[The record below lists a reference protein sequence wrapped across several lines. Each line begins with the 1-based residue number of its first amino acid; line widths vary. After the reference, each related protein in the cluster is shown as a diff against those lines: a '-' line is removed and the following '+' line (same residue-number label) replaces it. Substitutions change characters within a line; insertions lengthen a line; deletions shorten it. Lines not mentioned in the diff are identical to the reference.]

1 MMKPEWLKQNYLDSL
16 WMAIKTATDSSACGQ
31 VGNFIYAPNEHLES
45 EQFLSLSHKS
55 SLSVP
60 V

>member
-16 WMAIKTATDSSACGQ
+16 WMDIKTATDSSACGQ
-31 VGNFIYAPNEHLES
+31 VGNFIYAPNEHLFVFVAQVKS
-45 EQFLSLSHKS
+45 ERAC
-55 SLSVP
+55 VMP